1 MITDILQAAKLGN
14 ELSDP
19 AKWKRGQKL
28 TSKVVALLTVSLAI
42 IRGYFPEMVVISDE
56 LLLGGGA
63 AIASVLALINDY
75 MTTATT
81 KKLGR

>member
-28 TSKVVALLTVSLAI
+28 TNKVVLFLGAVLAI
-42 IRGYFPEMVVISDE
+42 ARIKYPELPVSDE
-56 LLLGGGA
+56 MLLSIGGVVAGIM
-63 AIASVLALINDY
+63 AIINDY